1 MAAAATRS
9 KTEVYL
15 LGSTLTELTGNK
27 LPSLRQVRYW
37 FVFTSPS
44 STKTNYPTV
53 IGCYSRKLA
62 ILYQMARI
70 QMMDPRNCIT
80 KVERTFKEW
89 RLLKKNKGRQS
100 VTQQANE
107 ARWPFRHLGHSVSI
121 QQIFCKFPTRP
132 SQIWWN
138 LHRICIGVWEHGL
151 QKFTAIFI
159 VVYFWRNFKDV
170 WGNPVYRDSSTAL
183 D

>member
-107 ARWPFRHLGHSVSI
+107 AEFL
-121 QQIFCKFPTRP
+121 CKLDDLFDIWVIP
-132 SQIWWN
+132 SQIN
-138 LHRICIGVWEHGL
+138 KFFASFPLDHLRFDEICIECAL
-151 QKFTAIFI
+151 
-159 VVYFWRNFKDV
+159 VY
-170 WGNPVYRDSSTAL
+170 
-183 D
+183 